1 MPGRGWARHGDGE
14 ARSLEP
20 TPEGARRRERPR
32 PGPSGAALRAAL
44 PGVLRL
50 SLGGGLPGRANF
62 GAARC
67 EAGGHLGLGRSL
79 QICCLWTWGPPGG
92 EVSPCPSCSRNSCPY
107 LGCVGACLCF

>member
-44 PGVLRL
+44 PGVPRL

-67 EAGGHLGLGRSL
+67 EAGGRLGVGKEPSDLLPLDLGPAGR
-79 QICCLWTWGPPGG
+79 
-92 EVSPCPSCSRNSCPY
+92 
-107 LGCVGACLCF
+107 